1 MCQSGRR
8 TGLSKLFAI
17 IKKLVY
23 TGSTH
28 NLNICHNRA
37 MAHLNLMN
45 LYQDK
50 FQNIQYLRDQYMAM
64 QKMCDELG
72 LRFGRCDDDA
82 KAVLKE
88 KGNDEPTSAQI
99 KKATDKI
106 EEEHHMRK
114 AHQADGK

>member
-1 MCQSGRR
+1 MHMCNN
-8 TGLSKLFAI
+8 K
-17 IKKLVY
+17 
-23 TGSTH
+23 
-28 NLNICHNRA
+28 A
-37 MAHLNLMN
+37 MAHMKLIN

-50 FQNIQYLRDQYMAM
+50 YQDIQDFRDQYMAK

-72 LRFGRCDDDA
+72 LRFGRCADDA

-106 EEEHHMRK
+106 EKEHHTNIFLYKTDR
-114 AHQADGK
+114 